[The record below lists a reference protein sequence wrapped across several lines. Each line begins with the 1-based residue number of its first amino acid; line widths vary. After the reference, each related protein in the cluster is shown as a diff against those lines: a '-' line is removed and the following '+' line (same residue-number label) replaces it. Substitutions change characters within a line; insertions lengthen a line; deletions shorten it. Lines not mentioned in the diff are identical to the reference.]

1 MVRRWAAAF
10 VVGTLLACSPVLDWR
25 EVRLEGLQ
33 AMLPCKPDHGE
44 RTVQLGTLEVRL
56 QMSGCEAGGALFAI
70 SHVRVQDGDQATAVQ
85 AAWRSAALANMQAS
99 AAQSHLIKLGKPSA
113 ASAVPSGAQSL
124 PGGSALELLSAQGV
138 QNDGKPVQARL
149 AWIATGNHVYHVAV
163 YGPQLN
169 DERLETL
176 FMDLRLQ

>member
-1 MVRRWAAAF
+1 MVRRWAAACLA
-10 VVGTLLACSPVLDWR
+10 VAILACSPVLDWR

-33 AMLPCKPDHGE
+33 AMLPCKPDRGE
-44 RTVQLGTLEVRL
+44 RGVQLAELDVRL
-56 QMSGCEAGGALFAI
+56 QMSGCEAGGALYAI
-70 SHVRVQDGDQATAVQ
+70 SHVRVPGADQAIAVQ

-99 AAQSHLIKLGKPSA
+99 AVQSHPIRLAKPSVA
-113 ASAVPSGAQSL
+113 
-124 PGGSALELLSAQGV
+124 GGSALDLLSAQGT
-138 QNDGKPVQARL
+138 QPDGKPVHARL
-149 AWIATGNHVYHVAV
+149 VWIVAGDHVYHVAV

>member
-1 MVRRWAAAF
+1 
-10 VVGTLLACSPVLDWR
+10 
-25 EVRLEGLQ
+25 
-33 AMLPCKPDHGE
+33 MLPCKPDHGE
-44 RTVQLGTLEVRL
+44 RTVQLDTLEVRL
-56 QMSGCEAGGALFAI
+56 QMSGCEAGGALYAI
-70 SHVRVQDGDQATAVQ
+70 SHVRVQGDDQATAVQ

-99 AAQSHLIKLGKPSA
+99 AVQSHPIKLGKPTA
-113 ASAVPSGAQSL
+113 ARAVPSGAQSL

-138 QNDGKPVQARL
+138 QPDGKPVQARL

>member
-1 MVRRWAAAF
+1 MRRWAAAGLA
-10 VVGTLLACSPVLDWR
+10 VVTLACSPILDWR

-44 RTVQLGTLEVRL
+44 RTVQLGKLEVRL
-56 QMSGCEAGGALFAI
+56 QMSGCEAGGALFAV
-70 SHVRVQDGDQATAVQ
+70 SHVRVQGADQAIAVQ
-85 AAWRSAALANMQAS
+85 GDWRRAALANMQAG
-99 AAQSHLIKLGKPSA
+99 AVQSHSIRLGKPSA
-113 ASAVPSGAQSL
+113 GQPGAATAPRSPVL
-124 PGGSALELLSAQGV
+124 DLLSAQGT
-138 QNDGKPVQARL
+138 QPDGKPVQARL
-149 AWIATGNHVYHVAV
+149 VWIVAGDHVYHVAV